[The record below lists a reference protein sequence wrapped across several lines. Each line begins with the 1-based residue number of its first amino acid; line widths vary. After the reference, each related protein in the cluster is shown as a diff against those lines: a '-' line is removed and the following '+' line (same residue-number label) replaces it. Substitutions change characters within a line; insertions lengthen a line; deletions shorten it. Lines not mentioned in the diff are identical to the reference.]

1 MSMVLA
7 GFQTGQQYSSLLI
20 LRTMVLKRV
29 SIRNGDLSLKTLR
42 TQDDIVLADWIIFWM
57 WGVQEQSFDKITPK
71 SLTVSAGSII

>member
-7 GFQTGQQYSSLLI
+7 GFQTGQQYSSL